1 MSVIGVDPGL
11 SGALACYDYDTGGM
25 SIIDMP
31 IFHMVVAKKKR
42 ARVDA
47 IALLE
52 YFDMQK
58 MMGAELVII
67 EAVGG
72 RPKQSASSAF
82 VFGYTVG
89 LIYMAAISCRIPVET
104 VPPQVWKKILKV
116 PGKVVARTEK
126 DKMALLTGE
135 KNKVKQKESD
145 GAIIMRA
152 DELMP
157 DHANLWRGPQGGY
170 KVDRAEAAMLA
181 LYGGR
186 YALNSTKVVRIQDP
200 ELALIYR
207 NADTGA

>member
-1 MSVIGVDPGL
+1 MTVLGVDPGL
-11 SGALACYDYDTGGM
+11 DGALACYDYNTGTVQVE
-25 SIIDMP
+25 DMP
-31 IFHMVVAKKKR
+31 TFSMVISKKTR
-42 ARVDA
+42 RRVDA
-47 IALLE
+47 NALLD
-52 YFDMQK
+52 YFEMQK
-58 MMGAELVII
+58 AMGAELVII

-89 LIYMAAISCRIPVET
+89 LIYMAAITNRIPVET
-104 VPPQVWKKILKV
+104 VPPQVWKKILNV

-126 DKMALLTGE
+126 DKMAILTGE
-135 KNKVKQKESD
+135 KPKVKQKESD

-157 DHANLWRGPQGGY
+157 DYTKLWRGPNGGY

-186 YALNSTKVVRIQDP
+186 YALNSTKVINIKDP